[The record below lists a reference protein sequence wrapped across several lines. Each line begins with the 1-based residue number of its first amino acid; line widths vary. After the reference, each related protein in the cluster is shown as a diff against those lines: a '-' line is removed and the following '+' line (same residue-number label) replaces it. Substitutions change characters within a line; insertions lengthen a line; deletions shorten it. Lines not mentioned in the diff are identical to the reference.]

1 MDVIAG
7 IAGACHALPACSS
20 TGAGAAD
27 GADASCGGSCA
38 TAPSG
43 DGEDTDVDGSGF
55 DSASDTKGE
64 PNEPSGCCADAEV
77 DDRNGLDVE
86 ICVRLGEEVTAV

>member
-1 MDVIAG
+1 VNLKMD
-7 IAGACHALPACSS
+7 LP
-20 TGAGAAD
+20 
-27 GADASCGGSCA
+27 
-38 TAPSG
+38 APSG
-43 DGEDTDVDGSGF
+43 DGADADVDGSGC

-86 ICVRLGEEVTAV
+86 ICVKLGEEVTAVI